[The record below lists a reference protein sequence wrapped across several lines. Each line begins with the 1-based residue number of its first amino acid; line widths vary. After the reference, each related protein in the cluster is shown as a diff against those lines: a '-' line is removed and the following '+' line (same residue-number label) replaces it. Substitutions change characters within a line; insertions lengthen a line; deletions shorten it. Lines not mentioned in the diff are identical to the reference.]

1 MIPPVPEDPPWG
13 FIEWVITGL
22 SSLVIFI
29 GGYVLRTRSRLN
41 AHEYTLTKH
50 EKIIDRLDD
59 EARLARDTILTRPT
73 KEDLRDGI
81 RNIQDTLES
90 RFEQFATRFDRL
102 DARIDALRKQ

>member
-1 MIPPVPEDPPWG
+1 MNQVTPDPPWG
-13 FIEWVITGL
+13 FIEWAIT
-22 SSLVIFI
+22 SISTLVVFI

-41 AHEYTLTKH
+41 SHEEIITKH
-50 EKIIDRLDD
+50 DKILDRLEDD
-59 EARLARDTILTRPT
+59 SRSIRDTIMTRPT